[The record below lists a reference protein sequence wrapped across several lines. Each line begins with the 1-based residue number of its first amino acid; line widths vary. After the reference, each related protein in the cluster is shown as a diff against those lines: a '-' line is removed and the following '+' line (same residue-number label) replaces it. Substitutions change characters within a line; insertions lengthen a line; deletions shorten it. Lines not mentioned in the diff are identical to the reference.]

1 VSPHGPVWTTT
12 DNVRKWWTYEG
23 SAANRRYQAALGPA
37 LGEEL
42 APQGGMVQ
50 PDAVTLHEGM
60 PTGPAAERLEFWESL
75 PESERPLPVV
85 PPALVDKLKFS
96 EALPVEW
103 AVEVIARR
111 MVAEE

>member
-1 VSPHGPVWTTT
+1 MAITPEMFDAQRS
-12 DNVRKWWTYEG
+12 RRFG
-23 SAANRRYQAALGPA
+23 STNPER
-37 LGEEL
+37 
-42 APQGGMVQ
+42 M
-50 PDAVTLHEGM
+50 
-60 PTGPAAERLEFWESL
+60 RLEFWESL